1 MTAVCATAHSAGIGI
16 VPDPIPD
23 GSAAH
28 WRDHRLVRRTVK
40 PLSRSEFVRPV
51 EGRMVAGV
59 AAGLADTFGLDPN
72 VVRCGFVVLT
82 VASGLGLVLYLVGWG
97 FMRDAPAEAPTRER
111 RPFDATANVAFGAV
125 VLGLALLVRATGI
138 WPGDVVVWP
147 IAAVMVGLALL
158 ALRTSSAADDNE
170 PPAWR
175 WLERLPPSAADA
187 IGVLVGS
194 RRGAVA
200 RFVAGICFVL
210 IGIAAFF
217 VSAHSWSAFR
227 GAVIGG
233 IAVLGGLLLIIGP
246 GVSRLVGAFVQERGE
261 RIRADER
268 AEVAAHLHDS
278 VLQTL
283 ALVQRRADDP
293 REVVRLARMQERELR
308 SWLMTGAAPEESTRQ
323 ASLGVALEDLAATVE
338 VDHGVP
344 VDVVRVRDCSVEG
357 MEPLLLAAREAMV
370 NAAKHSGATTISV
383 YLEVENE
390 RVAVF
395 VRDRGRGFD
404 ASSVGDDRQGIANS
418 IVGRMERAGGH
429 ASVRSTRDE
438 GTEVELTLT
447 RPKREKQ

>member
-1 MTAVCATAHSAGIGI
+1 VCATGSAGTIGI
-16 VPDPIPD
+16 VPEPIPD
-23 GSAAH
+23 GLGAGG
-28 WRDHRLVRRTVK
+28 RDHRFVRRTSK
-40 PLSRSEFVRPV
+40 PLSRREFVRPV

-59 AAGLADTFGLDPN
+59 AVGLADTFGLDPN

-82 VASGLGLVLYLVGWG
+82 VASGLGIVLYLLGWA
-97 FMRDAPAEAPTRER
+97 FMRDAPPDAAERTR
-111 RPFDATANVAFGAV
+111 RPFDPTANVAFGAV
-125 VLGLALLVRATGI
+125 VLGLALLVRATGV

-158 ALRTSSAADDNE
+158 ALRAPSSVDDTTDL
-170 PPAWR
+170 PAWP
-175 WLERLPPSAADA
+175 WLQRLPPNALDA

-194 RRGAVA
+194 RRGALA
-200 RFVAGICFVL
+200 RLIAGICFVL
-210 IGIAAFF
+210 VGVVAFIL
-217 VSAHSWSAFR
+217 SADSWSAFR

-233 IAVLGGLLLIIGP
+233 VAVLVGLLMIIGP
-246 GVSRLVGAFVQERGE
+246 GVSRLVGAFMRERGE

-308 SWLMTGAAPEESTRQ
+308 SWLMTGADPEESTAR
-323 ASLGVALEDLAATVE
+323 ASLGAALEDLAANVE

-344 VDVVRVRDCSVEG
+344 VEVVRVRDCGVEG

-370 NAAKHSGATTISV
+370 NAAKHSGAATISV

-390 RVAVF
+390 RVTVF
-395 VRDRGRGFD
+395 VRDRGCGFD
-404 ASSVGDDRQGIANS
+404 ASGVGEDRQGITNS

-429 ASVRSTRDE
+429 ASVRSTVDD
-438 GTEVELTLT
+438 GTEIELTLT
-447 RPKREKQ
+447 RPKREKP

>member
-1 MTAVCATAHSAGIGI
+1 
-16 VPDPIPD
+16 
-23 GSAAH
+23 
-28 WRDHRLVRRTVK
+28 
-40 PLSRSEFVRPV
+40 
-51 EGRMVAGV
+51 
-59 AAGLADTFGLDPN
+59 
-72 VVRCGFVVLT
+72 
-82 VASGLGLVLYLVGWG
+82 
-97 FMRDAPAEAPTRER
+97 MREAPPERPAPGR
-111 RPFDATANVAFGAV
+111 RPFDATVNVAFGAV

-158 ALRTSSAADDNE
+158 ALRPSSSVGDTNE
-170 PPAWR
+170 LPAWR
-175 WLERLPPSAADA
+175 WLQGLPPSATDA
-187 IGVLVGS
+187 IGVLIGS
-194 RRGAVA
+194 RRGALA
-200 RFVAGICFVL
+200 RFIAGICFILV
-210 IGIAAFF
+210 GVVAFV
-217 VSAHSWSAFR
+217 VSAHSWSALR

-233 IAVLGGLLLIIGP
+233 VAVLAGLLIIIGP

-308 SWLMTGAAPEESTRQ
+308 SWLMTGDAPEESTRR
-323 ASLGVALEDLAATVE
+323 ASLGLALEDLAATVE

-370 NAAKHSGATTISV
+370 NAAKHSGASTISV
-383 YLEVENE
+383 YLEVENDH
-390 RVAVF
+390 VTVF

-404 ASSVGDDRQGIANS
+404 ASTVGNDRQGIANS
-418 IVGRMERAGGH
+418 ILGRMERAGGH
-429 ASVRSTRDE
+429 ASVRSTIDE
-438 GTEVELTLT
+438 GTEVELTLS
-447 RPKREKQ
+447 RPKREKP